1 MKRGARIG
9 LDFDNTIVIYDQVFA
24 ELGQQAGLLPPG
36 FSGSKDQARAY
47 IRALPDGEAK
57 WTRLQAGVYGPGIQK
72 ARMAPGFLPFIAACK
87 AEGCE
92 LAIVSHKTEFAAAD
106 PNGTN
111 LRDAAR
117 GWILANGLAGTATA
131 PLHLDNIYFESTRA
145 AKIARIAALGCDCFI
160 DDLEEVF
167 EEAGFPPL
175 TDRHLIKLDATDM
188 PAGPFTPWRNWADL
202 QRGFFGER

>member
-9 LDFDNTIVIYDQVFA
+9 LDFDNTIVIYDEVFA

-36 FSGSKDQARAY
+36 FAGNKDQARAY
-47 IRALPDGEAK
+47 IRALADGETK
-57 WTRLQAGVYGPGIQK
+57 WTRLQAGVYGPGILK
-72 ARMAPGFLPFIAACK
+72 ARMAPGFLAFIEACR
-87 AEGCE
+87 AQGCS
-92 LAIVSHKTEFAAAD
+92 LAIVSHKTEFAAAE

-117 GWILANGLAGTATA
+117 RWILANGLAGTETA

-145 AKIARIAALGCDCFI
+145 AKVARIAALHCDCFI

-167 EEAGFPPL
+167 EETGFPSA
-175 TDRHLIKLDATDM
+175 TDRHLIKLGATDL
-188 PAGPFTPWRNWADL
+188 PTGPFTPWRGWADL
-202 QRGFFGER
+202 QRGLFGGG